1 MTPQDP
7 NNKVKSTDST
17 NTIGGVDYDILGV
30 SICSPEESQE
40 LIYNPFCDFLIGD
53 QK

>member
-7 NNKVKSTDST
+7 NNKPTNINSTDT
-17 NTIGGVDYDILGV
+17 LGGVDYDILGV
-30 SICSPEESQE
+30 SICFPEESQE